1 MTNATKIALATG
13 ANKGIGLEVCR
24 QLAQLGFTVLL
35 GSRDP
40 SRGAAAAKT
49 LQDEGLDV
57 RTVRVDMNDPET
69 FGEVRDLIA
78 AEYGRLDVLVNNA
91 GFVSDW
97 AYTAADVPVRLLHD
111 TFQTNFLGL
120 VDLTQ
125 RLLPLIRKSPAGRI
139 VNQSSDLG
147 SLTLH
152 STPGSG
158 IEGPRPFAYDSSKT
172 ALNAFTVHLAY
183 ALRDTAIKVNSAHP
197 GDVATDTNPAG
208 VLNVAVGAR
217 TAVQLATLPPDGP
230 TGGFFHL
237 GQALPW

>member
-1 MTNATKIALATG
+1 MTNARKIALVTG
-13 ANKGIGLEVCR
+13 ANKGIGLEICR

-35 GSRDP
+35 GARDT
-40 SRGAAAAKT
+40 SRGAAAAQK

-57 RTVRVDMNDPET
+57 RRVHVDMNDPDT
-69 FGEVRDLIA
+69 FGRLRELIA
-78 AEYGRLDVLVNNA
+78 ADYGRLDVLVNNA

-97 AYTAADVPVRLLHD
+97 AYTAADVPMRMLRD
-111 TFQTNFLGL
+111 TFETCFFGL
-120 VDLTQ
+120 IDLTQ
-125 RLLPLIRKSPAGRI
+125 QLLPLVRKSPAGRI

-172 ALNAFTVHLAY
+172 ALNAFTVHLAQ
-183 ALRDTAIKVNSAHP
+183 ALKDTAIKVNSAHP

-208 VLNVAVGAR
+208 VLNVEAGAR
-217 TAVQLATLPPDGP
+217 TAVRLATLPADGP

-237 GQALPW
+237 GQELPW